1 MWTRSRVRSTWRRNW
16 WPRPA
21 PAWAPSIRPRMSAP
35 TKAGRGVRHQ
45 GADRHLQLDIGAVGA
60 MFLVAGAILPPA
72 GLVIA
77 PVAEIDERRQVRIR
91 DHDHAAAAAAVPP
104 VGAAARDVLFAPEA
118 DGAVAAVA
126 GLDVDRNLVNKHNR

>member
-1 MWTRSRVRSTWRRNW
+1 MGRSGEAGIA
-16 WPRPA
+16 A
-21 PAWAPSIRPRMSAP
+21 PAHSAARCHLSLLRSHEVRDQL
-35 TKAGRGVRHQ
+35 AGRGVRHQ